1 MSKTGHAAPAEG
13 EEAGGPPASSVPSP
27 CASLQSAVCPAL
39 RFWGIVVLTA
49 RTARAHALGEAM
61 GREPELRTC
70 LVRDRGHPSASCLE
84 RLTATQADSG
94 AFKTTCRKFP
104 ELGGKGNLVRK
115 SEREERKGGRGRGR
129 ERKRERREETREGGR
144 NEEEGEST

>member
-1 MSKTGHAAPAEG
+1 MHTPWARPWAESRSC
-13 EEAGGPPASSVPSP
+13 GPVWSETE
-27 CASLQSAVCPAL
+27 
-39 RFWGIVVLTA
+39 GI
-49 RTARAHALGEAM
+49 
-61 GREPELRTC
+61 
-70 LVRDRGHPSASCLE
+70 PSASCLE

-129 ERKRERREETREGGR
+129 ERKRERREETREGGK